1 MTSTWIAA
9 FVAVAAIAAT
19 YYLCV
24 RPALRG
30 RCAMTGTTGTDLTTD
45 RQIAELREELRM
57 MRAQD
62 ALDDGR
68 VSRSHPTPPTTST

>member
-1 MTSTWIAA
+1 MSTWIAA

-19 YYLCV
+19 YFLCV

-30 RCAMTGTTGTDLTTD
+30 RCAMSGTTGVDSVTD

-57 MRAQD
+57 LRAQD

-68 VSRSHPTPPTTST
+68 VTRSHPTPPTTGT